1 MQILLLFLALSL
13 QQEWKLDSTTTVFQ
27 ADDGWTF
34 RVEGTSNFPD
44 GTVLRGRVY
53 ALYETPDLEKGGT
66 KIETE
71 PFFYGPKAWQNG
83 VVKEGRFS
91 LDVYSFIR
99 RPYSLPYRL
108 QLLYEARLQPQE
120 VREKVGTMSIER
132 TFDFRKRDEE
142 ALSEEMKQSANRLH
156 AEFLQVRKLF
166 SELKEVFTRFRNEK
180 SPEKK
185 AWRVWL
191 DPWMDRVD
199 ELRVSN
205 DDRLDLW
212 TLWIER
218 QGKFRI
224 EGFCSRLPDMAS
236 DCQDILF
243 GQEELL
249 PRMQYKM
256 RAFLDYY
263 EEAIEVVGLNMPL
276 DLETIAPALRK
287 FEEVMKRLDSFDPAT
302 WKKDREGIKPSASK
316 ALLAIAG
323 SFGNRKRGYYLA
335 NQMMVSFRNV
345 LEKAD
350 SAKEATDSQLKEA
363 RKTLAEKV
371 SAFRTYA
378 GIQ

>member
-1 MQILLLFLALSL
+1 
-13 QQEWKLDSTTTVFQ
+13 
-27 ADDGWTF
+27 
-34 RVEGTSNFPD
+34 
-44 GTVLRGRVY
+44 
-53 ALYETPDLEKGGT
+53 
-66 KIETE
+66 
-71 PFFYGPKAWQNG
+71 
-83 VVKEGRFS
+83 
-91 LDVYSFIR
+91 
-99 RPYSLPYRL
+99 
-108 QLLYEARLQPQE
+108 
-120 VREKVGTMSIER
+120 
-132 TFDFRKRDEE
+132 
-142 ALSEEMKQSANRLH
+142 
-156 AEFLQVRKLF
+156 
-166 SELKEVFTRFRNEK
+166 RFRNEK